1 MLQPAPVPRPK
12 PIFVREST
20 CQPSSGTPRLAADPT
35 QPNQRQVHLI
45 HAELHAELRK
55 QGFNVLPGQLGENVL
70 TVGVDLLGLS
80 RGTLLYLGKEAV
92 VEVTGLRNPCAQI
105 DAFQSGLLKAVLG
118 RDQNGTVVR
127 KAGIIGI
134 VVHGGRVKPRDTIA
148 IRLPAG
154 PHQALER
161 V

>member
-1 MLQPAPVPRPK
+1 
-12 PIFVREST
+12 
-20 CQPSSGTPRLAADPT
+20 
-35 QPNQRQVHLI
+35 
-45 HAELHAELRK
+45 LRK

-127 KAGIIGI
+127 KAGIMGI
-134 VVHGGRVKPRDTIA
+134 VVHGGRVKSRDTIE